1 MRRSAIINSLSNN
14 SQILE
19 KKPFF
24 KAPKFHK
31 KKIENTLKDSSST
44 NSTEGLIKNHSNKK
58 IPYFLKKKSEKFV
71 SFEKKISGNICFSVE
86 KSSFFI

>member
-44 NSTEGLIKNHSNKK
+44 NSTEGLIKNYSNKK
-58 IPYFLKKKSEKFV
+58 FPSFLRSIVKPSNSNSISSEKL
-71 SFEKKISGNICFSVE
+71 CR
-86 KSSFFI
+86 